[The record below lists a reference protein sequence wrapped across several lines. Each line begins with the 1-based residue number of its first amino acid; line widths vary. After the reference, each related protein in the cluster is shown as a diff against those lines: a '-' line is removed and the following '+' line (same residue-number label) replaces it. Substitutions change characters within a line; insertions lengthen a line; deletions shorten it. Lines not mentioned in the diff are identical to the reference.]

1 MIPNPVVVEVSR
13 GDRVESFHRGAAV
26 VVDARGTV
34 IHTIGDTKRPIYP
47 RSAVKPLQALPLV
60 ASGATDRLGLSLAEI
75 AIACGSHAGTA
86 RHLSVVEGMLR
97 KAGSTPSQLECG
109 THRPFDEA
117 SSRDLDARGM
127 PATPL
132 HNNCSGKHAGFLCV
146 ARALDTDPTGYTESE
161 HPVMREVRRALAAT
175 TGVSHDAGNRGTDG
189 CSIPTFAIPL
199 LAVAT
204 GFARLGTG
212 TGLSDTLARAAA
224 RIRAAVAAY
233 PECMAG
239 AGRFDTLVNAAG
251 GGTILCKCGAEGT
264 GAAALPTLGLGIAVK
279 IDDGAS
285 RAVEVVMAT
294 LLGSL
299 LRGTSEVGT
308 VLDGLADQALQN
320 WRGTVIGRVQAAHLV
335 AQTL

>member
-1 MIPNPVVVEVSR
+1 MTPNPVVVEVSR
-13 GDRVESFHRGAAV
+13 GDRVESFHRGAVV
-26 VVDARGTV
+26 VVDTRGV
-34 IHTIGDTKRPIYP
+34 ILHKIGDAERPIYP

-60 ASGATDRLGLSLAEI
+60 ASGAADRLGLSLAEI

-86 RHLSVVEGMLR
+86 HHLSVVDGMLR

-109 THRPFDEA
+109 THRPFHEA

-146 ARALDTDPTGYTESE
+146 ARALDVDPTGYTEPD
-161 HPVMREVRRALAAT
+161 HPVMSDVAAALAAT
-175 TGVSHDAGNRGTDG
+175 TRASHDAGNRGTDG

-199 LAVAT
+199 SAVAT

-212 TGLSDTLARAAA
+212 TDLSDSLAHAAA
-224 RIRAAVAAY
+224 RIREAVTAH
-233 PECMAG
+233 PEMVAG
-239 AGRFDTLVNAAG
+239 SGRFDTLVNAAG
-251 GGTILCKCGAEGT
+251 GGAILCKCGAEGT
-264 GAAALPTLGLGIAVK
+264 GAAALPTLGLGLAVK

-294 LLGSL
+294 ILGSL
-299 LRGTSEVGT
+299 LRGTSEVVT
-308 VLDGLADQALQN
+308 VLDGLADQTLQN
-320 WRGTVIGRVQAAHLV
+320 WRGTVIGRVQAAHHV
-335 AQTL
+335 GRTL

>member
-1 MIPNPVVVEVSR
+1 VVVEVSR

-26 VVDARGTV
+26 VVDARGII
-34 IHTIGDTKRPIYP
+34 IHTIGDTQRPIYP

-60 ASGATDRLGLSLAEI
+60 GSGAADRFGLSLAEL
-75 AIACGSHAGTA
+75 AIASGSHAGTA
-86 RHLSVVEGMLR
+86 DHLSVVEGMLR
-97 KAGSTPSQLECG
+97 KAGSTPAQLECG

-146 ARALDTDPTGYTESE
+146 ARALDADPTGYTEPA
-161 HPVMREVRRALAAT
+161 HPVMREVAAALAAT
-175 TGVSHDAGNRGTDG
+175 TGASHDTANRATDG

-199 LAVAT
+199 SAVAT

-212 TGLSDTLARAAA
+212 ADLPDSLARAAA
-224 RIRAAVAAY
+224 RIRAAVAAH
-233 PECMAG
+233 PEMVAG
-239 AGRFDTLVNAAG
+239 AGRFDTRVNAAG
-251 GGTILCKCGAEGT
+251 GGAILCKCGAEGM

-294 LLGSL
+294 ILGSL
-299 LRGTSEVGT
+299 LRGTSDVDT

-320 WRGTVIGRVQAAHLV
+320 WRGTVVGRVQATHHV
-335 AQTL
+335 GRTL

>member
-1 MIPNPVVVEVSR
+1 MTPNPVVVEVSR
-13 GDRVESFHRGAAV
+13 GDRVESFHRGAVV
-26 VVDARGTV
+26 VVDTRGV
-34 IHTIGDTKRPIYP
+34 ILHKIGEAERPIYP

-60 ASGATDRLGLSLAEI
+60 ASGAADRLGLSLAEL

-86 RHLSVVEGMLR
+86 HHLSVVDGMLR

-109 THRPFDEA
+109 THRPFHEA

-146 ARALDTDPTGYTESE
+146 ARALDVDPTGYTEPD
-161 HPVMREVRRALAAT
+161 HPVMRDVAAALAAT
-175 TGVSHDAGNRGTDG
+175 TRASHDAGNRGTDG

-199 LAVAT
+199 SAVAT

-212 TGLSDTLARAAA
+212 TDLSDSLARAAA
-224 RIRAAVAAY
+224 RIREAVTAH
-233 PECMAG
+233 PEMVAG
-239 AGRFDTLVNAAG
+239 SGRFDTLVNAAG
-251 GGTILCKCGAEGT
+251 GGAILCKCGAEGT

-294 LLGSL
+294 ILGSL
-299 LRGTSEVGT
+299 LRGTSEVVT
-308 VLDGLADQALQN
+308 VLDGLADHTLQN
-320 WRGTVIGRVQAAHLV
+320 WRGTNIGRVQAAHHV
-335 AQTL
+335 GRTL